1 MVDDSNLPA
10 ARIEIR
16 GPQLRAD
23 HRGYVLGRE
32 RIDGFADRPDLDA
45 ASRRVIAEWARAFS
59 PSHLDDRQ
67 RLLLNEPPTPISSVA
82 EALRKAAIQNAEIDM
97 PLAIDLGLYAH
108 LADEQIRAVR
118 EPWSHLEGATR
129 VEYPL
134 SASQLAE
141 LTGTTAKKIRSW
153 EESQLLPAYWIDG
166 RRNFFSAAAVYAFA
180 LSGLDRNEIRG
191 ASRMLSRSP
200 EDPFPA
206 IVVAALQRSFRVGSP
221 NVLARWLEPES
232 PQSSDFAVLCD
243 RHAVPVQT
251 HLVRMFAG
259 ATRREMPPPELR
271 FLPALG
277 HTRDAITVVA
287 ASPSRQALWCGIWGN
302 QRYMGRVH
310 GHQAG
315 CE

>member
-10 ARIEIR
+10 VRIEIS

-23 HRGYVLGRE
+23 HRGYVLGRD

-45 ASRRVIAEWARAFS
+45 ASRRVIAEWARAFF
-59 PSHLDDRQ
+59 PNHLDDQQ
-67 RLLLNEPPTPISSVA
+67 RLLLNEPQTPMSSVA
-82 EALRKAAIQNAEIDM
+82 EALRKAAIQNAEKDM

-108 LADEQIRAVR
+108 LTDEQIHAVR
-118 EPWSHLEGATR
+118 EPWLHVEGAPR

-180 LSGLDRNEIRG
+180 LSSLDRNEIRG
-191 ASRMLSRSP
+191 ASRMLSRRP
-200 EDPFPA
+200 EDPVPA
-206 IVVAALQRSFRVGSP
+206 IVVAALQRSCRVGTP
-221 NVLARWLEPES
+221 NALARWLEPEVS
-232 PQSSDFAVLCD
+232 QCSGFYSHRYTATM
-243 RHAVPVQT
+243 QT
-251 HLVRMFAG
+251 HLVRILAG

-271 FLPALG
+271 FLPASG
-277 HTRDAITVVA
+277 HTMDVITVVA
-287 ASPSRQALWCGIWGN
+287 VSPSRKALWCGICDS
-302 QRYMGRVH
+302 QRHMGRAH

-315 CE
+315 CEQ